1 MDYDWIIDGGYI
13 PQTIAKMVVRQV
25 VRMRHAEPSGKSLTE
40 ATNEKMKYVAK
51 LKTLPIAIET
61 KAANTQQYE
70 VGTGIFAAFLG
81 PRMKYSCSLFSTGS
95 ETLAE
100 AESAMLQQY
109 LPRAEIKDGMTI
121 LDLGCGWGSAT
132 LFFAEQLPAS
142 RVVGFSN
149 SKTQKEYIEEEGR
162 RRNIKKIEII
172 TGDVAEYEFEAEQF
186 DRVVSVELFE
196 HMKNYG
202 LLMAKVA
209 RALKPGGKLF
219 VHIFCHRSKPYDFDE
234 GWMSRY
240 FFTGGTMPS
249 ADLLLFF
256 QQDLQLQKQWWVSG
270 QNYMRTLQVC
280 KLTVTE
286 KLKLT
291 PVSLT
296 KAWLSNFTS
305 NKEKVWPDLIE
316 TYGEKDA
323 TVWYNRWIFYHIGGS
338 EFFGTGGGEVN
349 GVSHYLFE
357 KPQTPQL
364 V

>member
-13 PQTIAKMVVRQV
+13 PQSVAKFAVRQV
-25 VRMRHAEPSGKSLTE
+25 MKVRHFDPSRIPLTE
-40 ATNEKMKYVAK
+40 ETDEKMKYVAK

-61 KAANTQQYE
+61 KAANQQQYE
-70 VGTGIFAAFLG
+70 VGTGIFKAFLG
-81 PRMKYSCSLFSTGS
+81 PQMKYSCSLFSTGN

-100 AESAMLQQY
+100 AETAMLRQY
-109 LPRAEIKDGMTI
+109 IPRAEIKDSMTI

-149 SKTQKEYIEEEGR
+149 SRTQKQYIDGEALRKNLKNVEV
-162 RRNIKKIEII
+162 I
-172 TGDVAEYEFEAEQF
+172 TGDVADYEFEPEQF

-219 VHIFCHRSKPYDFDE
+219 VHIFCHRSMPYDFDE

-249 ADLLLFF
+249 ADLLLYF
-256 QQDLQLQKQWWVSG
+256 QRDLHLQKQWWVSG
-270 QNYMRTLQVC
+270 QNYQRTLQ
-280 KLTVTE
+280 
-286 KLKLT
+286 
-291 PVSLT
+291 
-296 KAWLSNFTS
+296 AWLSNFSS
-305 NKEKVWPDLIE
+305 NKEKLWPDLID

-323 TVWYNRWIFYHIGGS
+323 AVWYNRWIFYHIGGS

-357 KPQTPQL
+357 KPGNP
-364 V
+364 